1 MYYSGWKKYKDVGE
15 NNNHPN
21 ITILGGFTEVLN
33 LNLMRLWDPVRFK
46 RSPVAS
52 SKYLLY

>member
-21 ITILGGFTEVLN
+21 IAILGGFTEVLN
-33 LNLMRLWDPVRFK
+33 LNLMRLWDPDGGKF
-46 RSPVAS
+46 
-52 SKYLLY
+52 